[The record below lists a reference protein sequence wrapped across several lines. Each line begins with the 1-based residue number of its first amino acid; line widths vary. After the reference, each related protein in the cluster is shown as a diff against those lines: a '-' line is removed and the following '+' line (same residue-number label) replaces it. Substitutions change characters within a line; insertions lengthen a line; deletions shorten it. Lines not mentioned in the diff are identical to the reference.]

1 MVFSKTAVD
10 LIGLANLD
18 MMHRVSRGYDTCG
31 LVGQTTVASGPHER
45 GGAPLTV
52 QTATTVNLTKTG
64 NTEADREEAKHMVTT
79 INYVIQETLMR
90 DRAKNSG
97 DLKSFCQHRKV

>member
-18 MMHRVSRGYDTCG
+18 MMHRVARGYDTCG
-31 LVGQTTVASGPHER
+31 LVGQTRVASGPHER
-45 GGAPLTV
+45 GGAALTV

-64 NTEADREEAKHMVTT
+64 NTEADKEKG
-79 INYVIQETLMR
+79 ETYGYDHQLLDPR
-90 DRAKNSG
+90 NPHA
-97 DLKSFCQHRKV
+97 RKPTGRKTLAT